1 MSEWVHFALD
11 NGYWKI
17 LISNLGNSPK
27 LRPVDVPSPSSSR
40 NENWRYFP
48 PNSPSVNQDS
58 FLSPPSTTV
67 RRRPQARNSPKNSP
81 SSTTGQNIHF
91 PAATITP
98 DTAHTVHPSKVEIR
112 FLPERSGED
121 KKWFAL
127 NLAYDQLCDKEISQ
141 DSVQTTHTIW
151 LDVNTDEITSV
162 SRTLQ
167 TNQQCVRMLAKYFV
181 MTCNL
186 IVAYYFA

>member
-1 MSEWVHFALD
+1 MQLPTKLLSAWCNHKRKHGDVLHSKNKSIVQHLALILPCIGKIGIMSEWVHFALD

-121 KKWFAL
+121 KK
-127 NLAYDQLCDKEISQ
+127 
-141 DSVQTTHTIW
+141 
-151 LDVNTDEITSV
+151 
-162 SRTLQ
+162 
-167 TNQQCVRMLAKYFV
+167 
-181 MTCNL
+181 
-186 IVAYYFA
+186 